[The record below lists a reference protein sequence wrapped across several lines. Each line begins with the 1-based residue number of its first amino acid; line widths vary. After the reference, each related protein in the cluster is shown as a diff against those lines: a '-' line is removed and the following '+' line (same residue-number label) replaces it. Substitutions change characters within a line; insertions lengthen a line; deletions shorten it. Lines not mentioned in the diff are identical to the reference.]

1 MINKKNLKG
10 ILIILIIVA
19 SFALFFYWWYFYP
32 TKGEGLNADD
42 IPTEPKHYEA
52 NEYSKVLISDESM
65 CNKYLN
71 NYLNIVSTDLQR
83 AYNLLDEEYKTKKF
97 GSLDNFKSYVDGLE
111 YSTYVLSRYYKKDT
125 DGYIIFGV
133 YDKNGNFFAF
143 KTKGVL
149 QYTVFLDDYTVEIW

>member
-83 AYNLLDEEYKTKKF
+83 AYNLLDEEYRNAKF
-97 GSLDNFKSYVDGLE
+97 GNFENFRSYIAQKE
-111 YSTYVLSRYYKKDT
+111 SSFTKINRYYVSGNKY
-125 DGYIIFGV
+125 YIYDNNDNLFIFETEGV
-133 YDKNGNFFAF
+133 M
-143 KTKGVL
+143 
-149 QYTVFLDDYTVEIW
+149 QYKVYLDDTTVEI